1 MAKKDYKQIAQ
12 DIINI
17 SGGKDNIV
25 SVTHCMTRLRVV
37 LKDGNKLNIDEAK
50 KIPGV
55 LNLVV
60 QNGEYQFVIG
70 QDVPSVYEEV
80 SKFDIKMGGSVE
92 DEEAYK
98 EDKNAK
104 GGVLNMI
111 MSFIGGT
118 FSPVIPVL
126 IAGGLMGAV
135 LTLLTTFFGV
145 STESGTYQVIY
156 AINQATFYFLPVFIG
171 YSCAQRLKSNA
182 YLGAFLG
189 AILLFVTINPL
200 TNSSFVGIPV
210 ASVGYNASVFP
221 II

>member
-17 SGGKDNIV
+17 SGGEDNIV
-25 SVTHCMTRLRVV
+25 SVTHCMTRLRLV

-98 EDKNAK
+98 EDKTAK
-104 GGVLNMI
+104 GGV
-111 MSFIGGT
+111 
-118 FSPVIPVL
+118 
-126 IAGGLMGAV
+126 
-135 LTLLTTFFGV
+135 
-145 STESGTYQVIY
+145 
-156 AINQATFYFLPVFIG
+156 
-171 YSCAQRLKSNA
+171 
-182 YLGAFLG
+182 
-189 AILLFVTINPL
+189 
-200 TNSSFVGIPV
+200 
-210 ASVGYNASVFP
+210 
-221 II
+221 